1 MQNELFER
9 IERVNYWQAPPKK
22 SSFIRNRYVDSIIGY
37 LGNNLIKVLV
47 GQRRCGKSTILKQV
61 ISHLLENKTPASNV
75 FYLNFELHE
84 LQFIKEQSVLI
95 EAIEAYFKKQ
105 NPSGK
110 IYVFLDEIQEVE
122 AWEKAVNSFLANER
136 YDIEFFLTGSN
147 ANLLSTE
154 LSTYV
159 TGRYVEI
166 PIFPFSFEESID
178 YHKLKSSRESLVAYL
193 ESSGMPELF
202 FLNKRS
208 QKISYLSALKDSIL
222 INDIAKRFQIKNIKL
237 LSLLLDFLI
246 DNVGKLFSVDAIAK
260 KLKATGIRINLV
272 TLTNYIHYLEL
283 TFLIHAVRRYDLKGK
298 KILDGERK
306 YYLNDLGFSN
316 YLQSTFDNN
325 VTRSLENFVYTTL
338 LQAGYQVTIGNIYQ
352 LEIDFIAEKGKQIIY
367 IQVTY
372 LLHSEEVVAR
382 EYGNLEKIKDSWPK
396 WVVSLDE
403 VNFPV
408 KNGIR
413 HVHAWELAEALGVFP
428 NH

>member
-1 MQNELFER
+1 MQNELFEQIRR
-9 IERVNYWQAPPKK
+9 INYWQAPPKK
-22 SSFIRNRYVDSIIGY
+22 MSFIRHKYVKAAIAY

-61 ISHLLENKTPASNV
+61 ITDLLDHQTPANNI

-84 LQFIKEQSVLI
+84 LQWIKEQSILI
-95 EAIEAYFKKQ
+95 QAIEAYFERQK
-105 NPSGK
+105 PSGK
-110 IYVFLDEIQEVE
+110 IYIFLDEIQEV
-122 AWEKAVNSFLANER
+122 ASWEKAVNSFLANER

-147 ANLLSTE
+147 ASLLSTE

-159 TGRYVEI
+159 TGRYVQI
-166 PIFPFSFEESID
+166 PVFPFSFDEYIAYYEMSC
-178 YHKLKSSRESLVAYL
+178 SRESLIKYL
-193 ESSGMPELF
+193 ETSGMPELF
-202 FLNKRS
+202 FLKERS
-208 QKISYLSALKDSIL
+208 QKISYLAALKDSIL

-246 DNVGKLFSVDAIAK
+246 DNIGKLFSVDAISK
-260 KLKATGIRINLV
+260 KLKATGMSINIV

-283 TFLIHAVRRYDLKGK
+283 TFLIHAARRYDLKGK

-306 YYLNDLGFSN
+306 YYLNDMGFNN

-325 VTRSLENFVYTTL
+325 VTRRLENFVYTTL
-338 LQAGYQVTIGNIYQ
+338 LQAGYQVSVGNVYQ
-352 LEIDFIAEKGKQIIY
+352 LEIDFVAEKEQHVIY

-372 LLHSEEVVAR
+372 LLHSEEVIMR

-403 VNFPV
+403 VHFPV
-408 KNGIR
+408 KNGI
-413 HVHAWELAEALGVFP
+413 HHIPAWELV
-428 NH
+428 NHV